1 MGRTLLNL
9 IACQLASGSGRF
21 AAIMKSGLALSLVFV
36 ANVLVGAEIKSIHK
50 LSGEERAAR
59 LLSDARA
66 TTVYREGLSNVIA
79 FVKQFD
85 AQFVTRKHQ
94 FDLVK
99 FLDGSERSKS
109 AREATLEDF
118 RVSWKRPKWHVLVQQ

>member
-1 MGRTLLNL
+1 
-9 IACQLASGSGRF
+9 
-21 AAIMKSGLALSLVFV
+21 MKSGLALSLVFV
-36 ANVLVGAEIKSIHK
+36 ANVLVGDEIKSIHK
-50 LSGEERAAR
+50 LSGEERVAR

-94 FDLVK
+94 FELVK